1 MNFETFAVGLSLFIF
16 IPFLGIFILFWAMY
30 SGLRRNFLEKSIKP
44 LMLGYFFLAILL
56 IIVSLLSVN
65 VWPALLGI
73 VNFIPFFVFYL
84 TIHLIMDSPGKL
96 KYLAW
101 ALSISCLPIAMIGI
115 AQILWGWGFEMKI
128 SQFSLWGVIQG
139 GNPPARMSS
148 IFMHANTYAAYLISV
163 FPLLLCLTI
172 DFFEKPDLKGLKN
185 LFKALFLLSTIAL
198 AILSIILTSTRAAWG
213 VLIFYL
219 IGFAIY
225 KSWDLITYALLAVF
239 TFSLVSAYNRG
250 SLGIILRKIV
260 PYYVWARINDSMYP
274 QRPEGLTRL
283 EQFKYAWKLTLE
295 RPLTGWGMQNF
306 GDLYQAH
313 AGVWVDEPH
322 NLLLLLTTGV
332 GIPATL
338 GFLFLVGWVMV
349 NGSRL
354 LLDFP
359 AEWQEDR
366 MIYFSYLLAFIGI
379 VLFSMTTPALVDLR
393 ANTLSWTILAA
404 VTGLVRVR
412 LKRDSAILG

>member
-1 MNFETFAVGLSLFIF
+1 
-16 IPFLGIFILFWAMY
+16 
-30 SGLRRNFLEKSIKP
+30 
-44 LMLGYFFLAILL
+44 
-56 IIVSLLSVN
+56 
-65 VWPALLGI
+65 
-73 VNFIPFFVFYL
+73 
-84 TIHLIMDSPGKL
+84 
-96 KYLAW
+96 
-101 ALSISCLPIAMIGI
+101 
-115 AQILWGWGFEMKI
+115 
-128 SQFSLWGVIQG
+128 
-139 GNPPARMSS
+139 
-148 IFMHANTYAAYLISV
+148 
-163 FPLLLCLTI
+163 
-172 DFFEKPDLKGLKN
+172 
-185 LFKALFLLSTIAL
+185 
-198 AILSIILTSTRAAWG
+198 
-213 VLIFYL
+213 
-219 IGFAIY
+219 
-225 KSWDLITYALLAVF
+225 
-239 TFSLVSAYNRG
+239 
-250 SLGIILRKIV
+250 
-260 PYYVWARINDSMYP
+260 MYP